1 MVEMT
6 LQVSDALATR
16 IQNFGAWSATILELS
31 LAGFKTSVKDVSA
44 ETVEFLSANPSPTE
58 VMNYFIPDAAQKR
71 LDDLL
76 DLNSEGETTAADKA
90 ELEEWSKLLHITTL
104 LKAQAGKL
112 LKSKVS

>member
-6 LQVSDALATR
+6 LQVSDSLATR

-31 LAGFKTSVKDVSA
+31 LANFKTSVKDISS
-44 ETVEFLSANPSPTE
+44 ETIEFLSANPSPSE
-58 VMNYFIPDAAQKR
+58 VMDYFIADVAQKR

-90 ELEEWSKLLHITTL
+90 ELEEWSKFNHITIL